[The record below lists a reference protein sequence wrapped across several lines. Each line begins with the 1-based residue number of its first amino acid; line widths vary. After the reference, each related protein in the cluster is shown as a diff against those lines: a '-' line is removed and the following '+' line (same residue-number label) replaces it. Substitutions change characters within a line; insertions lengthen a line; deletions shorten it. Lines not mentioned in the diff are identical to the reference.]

1 MARSPDAV
9 KADIAL
15 TRRVIESDLDAL
27 HRLVPRRSWL
37 VYAWVAGGV
46 AAGLLLSRAPLVMV
60 IGRGLRIVR
69 VGAAL
74 IGMAE
79 ILERMLP
86 GPGSKREGTLPRA
99 TPWLSRQ
106 VAARFAPRRAPGLL
120 PKRERMLPG
129 PGAKSGG
136 RPHARRTPGR
146 PAEDGLAVDARL
158 SSTRQRTCAEQHTA
172 TNVRR
177 AAHGDQRCAEQHTT
191 TDSAP
196 SSGLRP
202 MRAEEENDE

>member
-86 GPGSKREGTLPRA
+86 GGSKREGTL
-99 TPWLSRQ
+99 
-106 VAARFAPRRAPGLL
+106 PGLL

-129 PGAKSGG
+129 AWREVRWAAPRPPDAGTARGG
-136 RPHARRTPGR
+136 RPRTRR
-146 PAEDGLAVDARL
+146 AL
-158 SSTRQRTCAEQHTA
+158 SSTRQPACAE
-172 TNVRR
+172 
-177 AAHGDQRCAEQHTT
+177 
-191 TDSAP
+191 
-196 SSGLRP
+196 
-202 MRAEEENDE
+202 

>member
-86 GPGSKREGTLPRA
+86 GGLKREGTL
-99 TPWLSRQ
+99 
-106 VAARFAPRRAPGLL
+106 PGLL

-129 PGAKSGG
+129 PGVTSGG
-136 RPHARRTPGR
+136 GPTPAGRRDGPRRT
-146 PAEDGLAVDARL
+146 A
-158 SSTRQRTCAEQHTA
+158 SQSTRA
-172 TNVRR
+172 
-177 AAHGDQRCAEQHTT
+177 
-191 TDSAP
+191 
-196 SSGLRP
+196 
-202 MRAEEENDE
+202 

>member
-27 HRLVPRRSWL
+27 HGLVPRRSWL
-37 VYAWVAGGV
+37 VYAWVVGV

-86 GPGSKREGTLPRA
+86 GPGSKREGTLP
-99 TPWLSRQ
+99 
-106 VAARFAPRRAPGLL
+106 GLL

-129 PGAKSGG
+129 PGATSGG
-136 RPHARRTPGR
+136 GPTPAGRRDGPRRT
-146 PAEDGLAVDARL
+146 A
-158 SSTRQRTCAEQHTA
+158 SQSTRA
-172 TNVRR
+172 
-177 AAHGDQRCAEQHTT
+177 
-191 TDSAP
+191 
-196 SSGLRP
+196 
-202 MRAEEENDE
+202 

>member
-1 MARSPDAV
+1 MARSPGAV

-86 GPGSKREGTLPRA
+86 APGSKREGTLP
-99 TPWLSRQ
+99 S
-106 VAARFAPRRAPGLL
+106 FF

-129 PGAKSGG
+129 PGATSGG
-136 RPHARRTPGR
+136 GPTPAGRRDGPRRT
-146 PAEDGLAVDARL
+146 A
-158 SSTRQRTCAEQHTA
+158 SQSTRA
-172 TNVRR
+172 
-177 AAHGDQRCAEQHTT
+177 
-191 TDSAP
+191 
-196 SSGLRP
+196 
-202 MRAEEENDE
+202 